1 MLNAAHLQR
10 DRTFVVLDVL
20 QLEHQELKLAIHR
33 TSLAVIDPIKSLLR
47 LVAIFLRIE
56 QVEDLLDRG
65 RVFFAE
71 LEADVVQDED
81 ENFDVA
87 LAERSEQVL
96 DDIEEEFATNRLEQ
110 EQVQQAVHDVL
121 DPHHCS
127 LLLLSIALT
136 RSHRLMV
143 VFKGTP
149 DALKHFCEESCSA
162 QAM

>member
-1 MLNAAHLQR
+1 M
-10 DRTFVVLDVL
+10 
-20 QLEHQELKLAIHR
+20 
-33 TSLAVIDPIKSLLR
+33 
-47 LVAIFLRIE
+47 
-56 QVEDLLDRG
+56 
-65 RVFFAE
+65 
-71 LEADVVQDED
+71 QDED

-96 DDIEEEFATNRLEQ
+96 DDIEEEFTTNRLEQ
-110 EQVQQAVHDVL
+110 EQVQQAVHYVL